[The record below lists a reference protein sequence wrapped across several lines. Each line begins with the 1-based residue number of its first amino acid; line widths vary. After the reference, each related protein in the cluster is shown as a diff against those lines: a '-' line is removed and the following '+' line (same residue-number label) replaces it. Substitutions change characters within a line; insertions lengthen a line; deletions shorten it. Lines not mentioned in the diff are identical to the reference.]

1 MERPPDVPTESAEP
15 TDAVEATDALD
26 LTSIGLAVFFVSLIL
41 VVGALLILPAI
52 F

>member
-1 MERPPDVPTESAEP
+1 MERRADAPPESAEP
-15 TDAVEATDALD
+15 TDATEATDELD

>member
-1 MERPPDVPTESAEP
+1 MERPID
-15 TDAVEATDALD
+15 EATDESPTVDELD

>member
-1 MERPPDVPTESAEP
+1 MERPPEEPEPTEPTEP
-15 TDAVEATDALD
+15 SEELD
-26 LTSIGLAVFFVSLIL
+26 LASIGLAVFFVSLIL

>member
-1 MERPPDVPTESAEP
+1 MERPVEDQPPIEP
-15 TDAVEATDALD
+15 SEPGDEFD
-26 LTSIGLAVFFVSLIL
+26 LASIGLAVFFVSMIL